1 MSSNTMTRVP
11 DKASRVKALVAA
23 TSVVHPANIAKGDDC
38 PICLEPLVPNKGHA
52 QEQAQVA
59 SGTLPPPPPFLH
71 HPTNNPPAP
80 ADPAIKT
87 KICGHTAHASCL
99 LRWTEEHSS
108 CVYCREE
115 MFQETRWE
123 WCYVAPYQAGKRGF
137 CVSMEEWNERMKSCK
152 SEEEEEWVKGFK
164 STWVDVRKVRYRY

>member
-1 MSSNTMTRVP
+1 MTRVP

-59 SGTLPPPPPFLH
+59 S
-71 HPTNNPPAP
+71 AP

-123 WCYVAPYQAGKRGF
+123 WCYVAPYQAGKRGV